1 MFDYS
6 ALIQQVALY
15 LGKPWK
21 FNRRAETAYNRYEII
36 DGGGRALVLV
46 KDYRKP
52 RFSVYGRFPHTIT
65 SAYLRDY
72 KSISFAASRAPKAI
86 AADISRRFLPH
97 YVAAFAEA
105 RQMLLQEQAEDEERT
120 QIARLLAQVSK
131 GREGCHSSNSRS
143 RTVYFSDGAAEV
155 ISAQRVDLKLSSLSA
170 DEAIRILAGLHQKT
184 QS

>member
-1 MFDYS
+1 MSDYS
-6 ALIQQVALY
+6 ALIQQVALH

-21 FNRRAETAYNRYEII
+21 FNHRAETVYNRYEII
-36 DGGGRALVLV
+36 DGGGGALVLV
-46 KDYRKP
+46 KDYRKA
-52 RFSVYGRFPHTIT
+52 RFSVHGRFPRATT
-65 SAYLRDY
+65 SAFHRQC
-72 KSISFAASRAPKAI
+72 KSISFAANRAPKAI
-86 AADISRRFLPH
+86 AADISRRFLPG

-131 GREGCHSSNSRS
+131 GREGYHSSNSAN

-155 ISAQRVDLKLSSLSA
+155 MSAQRVDLKLSSLSA
-170 DEAIRILAGLHQKT
+170 AEAIRILAGLHQKT